1 MISAIFKVVPGY
13 DGRKDNLAIID
24 TMNYINDHPITNGVY
39 CLGCSNKID
48 DAVDQFM
55 KTKEI
60 FGKNDGV
67 MCRHYVLSF
76 SENEKITMDTVIRLA
91 YETACFFWNN
101 GFQVYYGIHSNN
113 TNGGFHI
120 HYCVNSVNIFDG
132 KKIPINADFKHAF
145 MAFVKRIDF
154 LGERIYV
161 NESNSYV

>member
-24 TMNYINDHPITNGVY
+24 TMNYISDHPITNGVY
-39 CLGCSNKID
+39 CLGCSNKIN

-76 SENEKITMDTVIRLA
+76 SEHEKRAKKAISILL
-91 YETACFFWNN
+91 
-101 GFQVYYGIHSNN
+101 YG
-113 TNGGFHI
+113 
-120 HYCVNSVNIFDG
+120 VV
-132 KKIPINADFKHAF
+132 
-145 MAFVKRIDF
+145 
-154 LGERIYV
+154 ER
-161 NESNSYV
+161 